1 MDEPTPKK
9 PESKDA
15 EIAAADW
22 LLEDSTPTESARPGA
37 HVILPTGDEGFDLA
51 GPPSD
56 SGDAPP
62 AVEPPRAIPVRE
74 RTRAA
79 LPPTPAV
86 EQVWSRGAEWGAS
99 LLRLGAWAAL
109 VLWLL
114 YVGIGAEAYSLAAI
128 LFAVGGLGA
137 LILSY
142 PILITLERP
151 VRMTPEQAARDYYGS
166 LSHHFPPYRRMWLLL
181 SARGRKSSEFST
193 FDEFRRYWAGRLA
206 QLREGHAGGFTPLA
220 FQVDDFRAEKSAGR
234 TEIDGRFKLRVLVRG
249 RRDKGPIWSFP
260 LDRNFSRGPDGMWY
274 LDDGTLSQQGETPG
288 AKG

>member
-1 MDEPTPKK
+1 MDESTPKSHK
-9 PESKDA
+9 RKDA

-22 LLEDSTPTESARPGA
+22 LLEDSTPQESARPGA
-37 HVILPTGDEGFDLA
+37 QVVLPTGGEGFDLA

-56 SGDAPP
+56 SGEVAPDVAAAP
-62 AVEPPRAIPVRE
+62 AIPVRE

-86 EQVWSRGAEWGAS
+86 EQVWSRTAEWGGA
-99 LLRLGAWAAL
+99 LLRLGAWGLL

-114 YVGIGAEAYSLAAI
+114 YLCIGAEAYSLAA
-128 LFAVGGLGA
+128 LLLAVGGVGA

-151 VRMTPEQAARDYYGS
+151 VRITPEQAARDYYGS

-181 SARGRKSSEFST
+181 SARGRRSAEFST

-206 QLREGHAGGFTPLA
+206 QLREGHAGALTPLVC
-220 FQVDDFRAEKSAGR
+220 QVEDFRAEKSAGR
-234 TEIDGRFKLRVLVRG
+234 TEIDARFKLRVLVRG
-249 RRDKGPIWSFP
+249 RREKGPIWSFP
-260 LDRNFSRGPDGMWY
+260 LERNFSRGPDGMWY
-274 LDDGTLSQQGETPG
+274 LDDGTLAQKAATPE